1 MEQEFMKIYYVD
13 GKFVSSDQA
22 FIPVDDLAV
31 LRGYGVCDIMRT
43 YNGKPYFL
51 KDHIHRLI
59 NSAGEIGLSL
69 PWQTREI
76 TEIVME
82 TLNRNQVTDEANIR
96 IVITGGSSTDFFHP
110 QGNPRMIVMV
120 TDLKKLP
127 DSWYRDGVKVITY
140 PLERSLPDAKVISYI
155 PAALALKKAE
165 ETHAVEAIYIN
176 RKMEALEGTT
186 SNLFAFFGDVLVTPR
201 DGVLKGITRQA
212 ILALA
217 QKMYKTE
224 EAPIPTDHLLN
235 ADEVFISGTNKCIVP
250 VIQIDETKIG
260 TGKPGDRTKKLMAE
274 LETHALEFISS
285 TSSSL

>member
-1 MEQEFMKIYYVD
+1 MKIYYVD

-22 FIPVDDLAV
+22 VIPVDDLAV

-51 KDHIHRLI
+51 KDHIRRLE
-59 NSAGEIGLSL
+59 NSAKEIGLSL

-76 TEIVME
+76 TDIVLE

-96 IVITGGSSTDFFHP
+96 IVITGGSSPDFFYP
-110 QGNPRMIVMV
+110 QGNPRMIVLI

-127 DSWYRDGVKVITY
+127 DTWYEAGVKVITY

-155 PAALALKKAE
+155 PAAIALKKAK
-165 ETHAVEAIYIN
+165 ETGAIEAIYIN

-186 SNLFAFFGDVLVTPR
+186 SNLFAFFENTLVTPK

-212 ILALA
+212 ILAIA
-217 QKMYKTE
+217 EKSYKTE
-224 EAPIPTDHLLN
+224 EKPVSLACLLN
-235 ADEVFISGTNKCIVP
+235 ANEVFISGTNKCIVP
-250 VIQIDETKIG
+250 VIQIDDTKIG
-260 TGKPGDRTKKLMAE
+260 NGRPGPETKKLIAA
-274 LETHALEFISS
+274 LEKHALEFISS
-285 TSSSL
+285 PS